1 MRDFRLADRE
11 VSNLQLATYNL
22 MDPLLAKIRAQL
34 PSETLSFALI
44 VRGEVLKEQLLAF
57 TKLARATQESTQKEP
72 GNLLYRFFFDAQD
85 PLEYVLLESWK
96 IFRRLLRISRP
107 GISSKSLKAPNHSPE
122 SDSRSRYFRRSRN

>member
-72 GNLLYRFFFDAQD
+72 
-85 PLEYVLLESWK
+85 
-96 IFRRLLRISRP
+96 
-107 GISSKSLKAPNHSPE
+107 
-122 SDSRSRYFRRSRN
+122 

>member
-85 PLEYVLLESWK
+85 PLEYVLLESWENFPALVAHFETGHFK
-96 IFRRLLRISRP
+96 QFAQGTESLTGERFSVEVLLT
-107 GISSKSLKAPNHSPE
+107 
-122 SDSRSRYFRRSRN
+122 F